1 MIKALK
7 KQSLKDY
14 YKRKMKLVIK
24 NYQLYLIFFPV
35 LIYFL
40 VFHYAPM
47 YGIQIAFKDFS
58 AARGIWGSRWVGF
71 SNFQR
76 FFRSHYFKQL
86 IWNTLSISLYSLVV
100 NFPIPIILAL
110 MLNEVKNIKFKKMVQ
125 TVSYAPHFISTVVMA
140 GMIILFLSP
149 QSGLIN
155 KVIVFFG
162 KEPVNFMYE
171 AKYFKTIY
179 VFSGLWQHAGWS
191 SIIYLSALSTIDP
204 ELHEA
209 AVIDGAKRLQRIW
222 YINIP
227 GILPTI
233 SIMLILSF
241 GNIMNVGFEKV
252 FLLMNQLNRSA
263 ADVISTFVYRVG
275 LIDHDYS
282 FSTAVGLFNS
292 VINLIL
298 LLTVNKITGK
308 LDQTTLF

>member
-1 MIKALK
+1 MIKILK
-7 KQSLKDY
+7 GHNTKKY
-14 YKRKMKLVIK
+14 NKKIKLIVK
-24 NYQLYLIFFPV
+24 NYQLYLIFLPV
-35 LIYFL
+35 LAYYLI
-40 VFHYAPM
+40 FHYGPM

-58 AARGIWGSRWVGF
+58 GARGIWGSKWVGLE
-71 SNFQR
+71 NFQR
-76 FFRSHYFKQL
+76 FFRSHYFTKL
-86 IWNTLSISLYSLVV
+86 IWNTLSISLYSLIV
-100 NFPIPIILAL
+100 NFPIPIVLAL
-110 MLNEVKNIKFKKMVQ
+110 MLNEVKNMKFKKLVQ

-149 QSGLIN
+149 QSGIIN
-155 KVIVFFG
+155 QIIVFFG

-179 VFSGLWQHAGWS
+179 VFSGLWQNAGWS

-204 ELHEA
+204 QQHEA

-222 YINIP
+222 YINVP

-233 SIMLILSF
+233 SIMLVLAF

-252 FLLMNQLNRSA
+252 FLLTNQLNRSS

-292 VINLIL
+292 VINLML